1 MYLLVR
7 SRLSVA
13 LSVAWAATIGVIAL
27 LPAMTVPLPNLSGSA
42 PLVTL
47 FVPSLSAACV
57 TTLAATPLTDL
68 ERLSA
73 RPVVGYIVA
82 LMVGVSIF
90 FLIAMTA
97 LGVTGDEEMAL
108 IATRSYCAYLGIGLI
123 GVTLVGEVGPA
134 MPVLA
139 AATLGVAA
147 SPGGSFIFA
156 WSVSRELPM
165 HFWAAPAIS
174 LFSGLLFFFFAN
186 RDSRTWRVEKTSGDR
201 P

>member
-1 MYLLVR
+1 MNLLAR
-7 SRLSVA
+7 SRLNVA
-13 LSVAWAATIGVIAL
+13 LAVAWTATIGVIVL

-73 RPVVGYIVA
+73 RPVVGYIVT
-82 LMVGVSIF
+82 LIVGVSVL

-97 LGVTGDEEMAL
+97 LGVTGDSEMAL
-108 IATRSYCAYLGIGLI
+108 IATRTYVAYLGIGLI
-123 GVTLVGEVGPA
+123 GVTFAGEAGPA

-139 AATLGVAA
+139 AAALGVAA
-147 SPGGSFIFA
+147 SPDGSFIFA
-156 WSVSRELPM
+156 WSVSRELPVQ
-165 HFWAAPAIS
+165 FWATPALL
-174 LFSGLLFFFFAN
+174 LFSGLLIFTFAN
-186 RDSRTWRVEKTSGDR
+186 RTSRHFL
-201 P
+201 